1 MLEPANGSLIRSMG
15 PMTLRARMS
24 DLDGVVESVRFYEGT
39 NFLGLGIP
47 SGSNEFALT
56 WTPGRTG
63 NFSLYAS
70 AIDNGG
76 STGITA
82 TVLISVATNPPV
94 FSVIEL
100 ETSQTNTSFDP
111 WAINSQRVVVGSI
124 TNSAARWS
132 QWQTEV
138 FDVFGKSAVARAISD
153 NGTIV
158 GEFVQ
163 AHNQQYDTY
172 QPFCYSP
179 DRGVLQLPELTYGYA
194 NVISRAGIVGFAAT
208 NSSATSFLGYQF
220 DGTNY
225 AFFNGG
231 GLSCYAND
239 INDDGV
245 IVGSLLLPP
254 GDAHPFIY
262 RAGEMTLLSGG
273 AGSGANAINRHGQVV
288 GTTGGEAFLY
298 EHGTMTYMGTL
309 GTVHSALDINDDGK
323 AVGYY
328 YPYGTVNSPSA
339 FLFSDG
345 VMIDLNQ
352 LIPINSGWS
361 LQTARS
367 INNGNWIIGKGSRA
381 GRGSQGFLLV
391 PGPIMNLTNATATAL
406 EGRAY
411 FVEGTAV
418 FERST
423 DLINWTPLAT
433 NTSSVAEAP
442 FSLAFDL
449 TERAAF
455 FRVVQT
461 FPP

>member
-1 MLEPANGSLIRSMG
+1 MLRIGQCYRLPGLAAALASLTFTTTSVFGQDPVDFPPGGQMLEPANGSLIRSMG

-47 SGSNEFALT
+47 SGSNVFALT
-56 WTPGRTG
+56 WTPGRKG

-111 WAINSQRVVVGSI
+111 WAINSHRVVVESI
-124 TNSAARWS
+124 TKSAARWS

-194 NVISRAGIVGFAAT
+194 NAISRAGIVGFAAT

-231 GLSCYAND
+231 GLSCYAN
-239 INDDGV
+239 
-245 IVGSLLLPP
+245 
-254 GDAHPFIY
+254 A
-262 RAGEMTLLSGG
+262 
-273 AGSGANAINRHGQVV
+273 
-288 GTTGGEAFLY
+288 
-298 EHGTMTYMGTL
+298 
-309 GTVHSALDINDDGK
+309 
-323 AVGYY
+323 
-328 YPYGTVNSPSA
+328 
-339 FLFSDG
+339 
-345 VMIDLNQ
+345 
-352 LIPINSGWS
+352 
-361 LQTARS
+361 
-367 INNGNWIIGKGSRA
+367 
-381 GRGSQGFLLV
+381 
-391 PGPIMNLTNATATAL
+391 
-406 EGRAY
+406 
-411 FVEGTAV
+411 
-418 FERST
+418 
-423 DLINWTPLAT
+423 
-433 NTSSVAEAP
+433 
-442 FSLAFDL
+442 
-449 TERAAF
+449 
-455 FRVVQT
+455 
-461 FPP
+461 